1 MPGSRGGWLT
11 LELAAD
17 AKLCLVI
24 ARRWTAQAEGAGQAD
39 AYVAHFERSVR
50 PHLESAEGFLGAMI
64 ERVDTGA
71 GVEIAVVTRWASMDA
86 IRAFAGE
93 DVERAVVEP
102 EARAVLSRFDT
113 RVRHTELADDQ
124 VFGHM
129 ELIDIPV
136 EAAEHEPGF
145 NETLASVNDAVVR
158 LGVIDGDFHWHKHDD
173 QDEFFLV
180 LDGELLIDF
189 DGATTITLGPHQACS
204 VPRGVVH
211 RTRAPRRT
219 TILMVEAAGVV
230 PTGD

>member
-102 EARAVLSRFDT
+102 EARAVLSRLDA

-129 ELIDIPV
+129 ELIDIPA
-136 EAAEHEPGF
+136 EAAAHEPWF
-145 NETLASVNDAVVR
+145 NETLTSVNDAVVR